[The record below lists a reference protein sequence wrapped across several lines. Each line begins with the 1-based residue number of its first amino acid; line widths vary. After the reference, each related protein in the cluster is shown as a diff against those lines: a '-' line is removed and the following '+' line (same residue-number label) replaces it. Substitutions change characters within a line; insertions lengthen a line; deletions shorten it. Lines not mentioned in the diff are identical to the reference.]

1 MAAPRRTLL
10 VSAFVGSENL
20 GDEAIFASI
29 LANLRLD
36 DVTVMATTVD
46 AGKTEQLGVV
56 PVPMKG
62 PLRLFRAVRA
72 ADVVLMG
79 GGGIIQDQSSLLNML
94 LYGYQLWLARALHTP
109 VVLCFVGVGPLRS
122 PVSRFILRRAA
133 PAVRLAV
140 VRDEE
145 SAELLREVVGGAIS
159 EIQVHHDP
167 VLNHPVPPGD
177 GTRSDV
183 ALVSLRKWFFSIP
196 LLPAKVARKIN
207 SLGIRRRRY
216 DRFVTVLARELDAF
230 LDATPEATLRFVSF
244 YDSEDL
250 EVTVDVIGRMRHQD
264 RITPPEPRLTSHD
277 YVAMARDA
285 RVVFGMRLHS
295 LILASVAGTPFAA
308 VDYSPKVGAFARQM
322 GQDAYAEPVT
332 AFAEGTLARAFTRAW
347 ADAHANAPVIARH
360 HDAFAESNRQ
370 AFARIQELL
379 DQAG

>member
-1 MAAPRRTLL
+1 MPFYQRRCRSTVGVRSWRLAMTLKKEIRVVVCVRQTADLVQEQQPRRRS
-10 VSAFVGSENL
+10 VK
-20 GDEAIFASI
+20 EALIKPS
-29 LANLRLD
+29 D
-36 DVTVMATTVD
+36 
-46 AGKTEQLGVV
+46 
-56 PVPMKG
+56 
-62 PLRLFRAVRA
+62 
-72 ADVVLMG
+72 
-79 GGGIIQDQSSLLNML
+79 
-94 LYGYQLWLARALHTP
+94 
-109 VVLCFVGVGPLRS
+109 S
-122 PVSRFILRRAA
+122 PVLSRVQGLRTHGN
-133 PAVRLAV
+133 
-140 VRDEE
+140 
-145 SAELLREVVGGAIS
+145 LLI
-159 EIQVHHDP
+159 P
-167 VLNHPVPPGD
+167 
-177 GTRSDV
+177 
-183 ALVSLRKWFFSIP
+183 RKWFFSIP